1 MAALIEF
8 VCIWKHADRGD
19 SSVTVEQ
26 GVWAYCAAGALDGH
40 HWTRIDPTTVETV
53 RSRPGYGRAYF
64 VRDETDELSLASD
77 PAR

>member
-8 VCIWKHADRGD
+8 VCIWKHEDRGD

-26 GVWAYCAAGALDGH
+26 GVWAYCAAGAVDGH
-40 HWTRIDPTTVETV
+40 HWTRIEPTAVEMV

-64 VRDETDELSLASD
+64 VRDESDERSLASG